1 MSERAPLPGA
11 LIAIGGHEDRDGERV
26 ILRAVAEAMCAGP
39 MLILAAASRHPHRYF
54 SRYRDAF
61 GGIGV
66 HDVRYLAAREP
77 AYARDP
83 QVLDA
88 VGSAGGVFL
97 TGGSQ
102 RRLVE
107 PILGSPLHTA
117 LRDLVERGGVI
128 AGTSAGASALGE
140 TMLSGTEDPQL
151 TRGLGLVPGVM
162 FDQHFAQRDR
172 IGRLTAGLAHVPLH
186 TGIGIDE
193 DTALVVCGDDAS
205 VIGSGEVTVL
215 ESGRPARK
223 LRPGDSFMLGDTIAA

>member
-1 MSERAPLPGA
+1 MSEAGT

-66 HDVRYLAAREP
+66 HDVRYLPVREP
-77 AYARDP
+77 ADARDR
-83 QVLDA
+83 QVVDA

-102 RRLVE
+102 KRLVE
-107 PILGSPLHTA
+107 TILDSPLHAA
-117 LRDLVERGGVI
+117 LRDLVDRCGVI

-140 TMLSGTEDPQL
+140 TMLSGTRDPIL
-151 TRGLGLVPGVM
+151 SRGLAFVPGVM
-162 FDQHFAQRDR
+162 FDQHFSQRDR
-172 IGRLTAGLAHVPLH
+172 IGRLTSGLTRARLH

-193 DTALVVCGDDAS
+193 DTALVLCGEDAS
-205 VIGSGEVTVL
+205 VIGSGVVTVL
-215 ESGRPARK
+215 ESAHPARR
-223 LRPGDSFMLGDTIAA
+223 LGLGSRFRLGDTIAA